1 MMEENPNSMEKPYQ
15 EIFQAGIY
23 SFERGNYQSAIAQFQ
38 QALSVVNEKTQI
50 GGEIQIWLANAYD
63 AVGNST
69 EAIAICRRLKH
80 HSDRDVR
87 KSANYVLG
95 ILSAPKLSDLKDA
108 VSTIPSLQN
117 LNSSG
122 SASGLTTSNSKSTN
136 DLRPDRV
143 EMPTQTNNSESQ
155 SDLNLF
161 IWTTSAIVLAILI
174 AWAVS

>member
-1 MMEENPNSMEKPYQ
+1 MEENPSSTEKSYQ
-15 EIFQAGIY
+15 ELFQAGIY

-38 QALSVVNEKTQI
+38 QALSAVNEKTQI

-108 VSTIPSLQN
+108 VSTIPSLEN
-117 LNSSG
+117 LN
-122 SASGLTTSNSKSTN
+122 ASDLPSNLTASNSKSVVN
-136 DLRPDRV
+136 LKKDR
-143 EMPTQTNNSESQ
+143 ELSTDINNSESQ
-155 SDLNLF
+155 PHNNNWF
-161 IWTTSAIVLAILI
+161 IWTTSAIILAILI
-174 AWAVS
+174 VWAII